1 MKTFFPLFFVLIAS
15 LTLTGQIEFAPLTH
29 NGQLMT
35 TKSAND
41 RIQAASPYAD
51 VIQLNVQTLK
61 TDSICVDLFLL
72 DDPFERLDF
81 DPSGIIGGDVE
92 IEGNC
97 VIFNAGFIQF
107 PVVDSIDLFIVDE
120 TGKETPVLLIVK
132 TRPALQ
138 LPFIDNFFYPGPY
151 PNDDLW
157 LDRSVFI
164 NRSLAFE
171 PISLG
176 AASFDGT
183 NEEGVPYG
191 GGTGISDR
199 LTSSFID
206 LSDKDFPVLQ
216 FYYQARGRGF
226 AGFPR
231 KADSLILEFR
241 NQEGG
246 WSQIKAYPG
255 IGSEDVKPFQYEEIS
270 IAEEFRYDGF
280 QFRFKNISR
289 RDGVL
294 GLWHLDNVRLID
306 EPVPTQNIPD
316 ISILSEPSGI
326 LTPYRALPYNQF
338 RNWISTQTAEFI
350 DISVSNNFP
359 STQEVSISR
368 LKVNALPENTPL
380 IEETLLEVPPVA
392 TENQRTLE
400 PGQFTFTN
408 ELKRRNGLINALQNL
423 AFNEDD
429 SIQIEMIYEIEPENE
444 GNEPAFEGNNTVRS
458 VNDIRDYFAY
468 DDGSAEVGIYVQ
480 GTGQFDMVAQEYEA
494 IEGDTLKAV
503 RMMFPF
509 VFAEGERQRFEL
521 LVWIDSLKSTPDF
534 SRFYDQPI
542 FGARHKEGP
551 ASFTNFS
558 LKTPTG
564 EDTTL
569 YIPAGKFYVGWRQV
583 SSSGPF
589 GLYLGFD
596 RDSPEATSR
605 IFFNTTGT
613 WNSLSGGTAQGAIM
627 IRPVFG
633 SKIQVTTEVNQPPL
647 LSIPSFEVYPNPT
660 MDFLYIKDQNKV
672 RKQSQFVAVNS
683 LGQKLFLPHKGNKIS
698 TRSLVPGFYILLW
711 VDQERGKVAQTRF
724 VKK

>member
-1 MKTFFPLFFVLIAS
+1 MKTFFALFFALIFALS
-15 LTLTGQIEFAPLTH
+15 LTGQLEFVPLTH
-29 NGQLMT
+29 NGQLL
-35 TKSAND
+35 KGEAAND
-41 RIQAASPYAD
+41 EMLAASPYAD
-51 VIQLNVQTLK
+51 IIQLNVQTLK
-61 TDSICVDLFLL
+61 TDSICVDLFLINEA
-72 DDPFERLDF
+72 FERLDY

-97 VIFNAGFIQF
+97 VIFEAGFIQF

-120 TGKETPVLLIVK
+120 TGGETPVLLIVK

-138 LPFIDNFFYPGPY
+138 LPFVDNFFYSGPY

-171 PISLG
+171 PITLG
-176 AASFDGT
+176 AATFDGT

-191 GGTGISDR
+191 GGTGISDH

-206 LSDKDFPVLQ
+206 LSDRDFPVLQ

-241 NQEGG
+241 NQEGD
-246 WSQIKAYPG
+246 WSEVKAYPG
-255 IGSEDVKPFQYEEIS
+255 IGSEDVPPFQYEEIS
-270 IAEEFRYDGF
+270 ISEDFRYEGF

-294 GLWHLDNVRLID
+294 GLWHIDNIRLID
-306 EPVPTQNIPD
+306 EQVPTQNIPD
-316 ISILSEPSGI
+316 ISLISEPSGI
-326 LTPYRALPYNQF
+326 LSPYRALPYNQF
-338 RNWISTQTAEFI
+338 RNWISTQTADSI
-350 DISVSNNFP
+350 DIAVSNNFP

-368 LKVNALPENTPL
+368 LKVNALPEKIPL
-380 IEETLLEVPPVA
+380 IEETLLEVPPVVN
-392 TENQRTLE
+392 ENQRTLV
-400 PGQFTFTN
+400 PGRFNFTN
-408 ELKRRNGLINALQNL
+408 EIKRRNGLINALQNL
-423 AFNEDD
+423 TLNEDD
-429 SIQIEMIYEIEPENE
+429 SVQIEIIYEIEPENE
-444 GNEPAFEGNNTVRS
+444 GNEAAYQGNNTVRS

-521 LVWIDSLKSTPDF
+521 MVWIDSLKSTPDF

-558 LKTPTG
+558 LKTPLG

-569 YIPAGKFYVGWRQV
+569 YIPKGKFYVGWRQV
-583 SSSGPF
+583 SSSSPF

-633 SKIQVTTEVNQPPL
+633 SKPQITTAVNHPPL

-660 MDFLYIKDQNKV
+660 GDFLYLKDQTRFGKEA
-672 RKQSQFVAVNS
+672 QFVAINS
-683 LGQKLFLPHKGNKIS
+683 LGQKLFLTHTGNEIR
-698 TRSLVPGFYILLW
+698 TGNLVPGLYTLLW
-711 VDQERGKVAQTRF
+711 IDENSDKVARTRF